1 MLIVITLLPSMVLP
15 AMGATNVVTVDQKYV
30 TMNMRLQ
37 LIENFTTLP
46 LLNVTLNNSASLV
59 NPVQTAI
66 QKKVPTASINL
77 LQLRAK
83 TTLLNPS
90 QNLWL
95 LQENYTMVIA
105 GANMNTGSRVASNL
119 SFLSMN
125 VSDSIYV
132 SNFELNTVGSYFLLQ
147 ALKTIPATPFTGYFL
162 DGATFRNSVIPGINT
177 QNFRFLDFT
186 WIPPVSQWS
195 RQGDILKQSTR
206 WDLNPS
212 TSNLFQEGFPYN
224 LTVGLA
230 KRENTYTP
238 VLVAIFDPSLE
249 ISVSANAWVSG
260 TTLYFSLPS
269 PLEAVMA
276 IIVTSALMIAVI
288 AFLFDRRITQRVD
301 SKRRKRG

>member
-1 MLIVITLLPSMVLP
+1 
-15 AMGATNVVTVDQKYV
+15 MGVASVVTVDQKHV
-30 TMNMRLQ
+30 TINMRLQ
-37 LIENFTTLP
+37 LVENFTTLP
-46 LLNVTLNNSASLV
+46 QLNVALSNSTTLVS
-59 NPVQTAI
+59 PVQTAI
-66 QKKVPTASINL
+66 QKKVPSALVSFL
-77 LQLRAK
+77 ELRAK

-95 LQENYTMVIA
+95 LQENYTMVVA

-125 VSDSIYV
+125 VSDSIYI
-132 SNFELNTVGSYFLLQ
+132 SNVELNTVGSYYLLQ

-195 RQGDILKQSTR
+195 RQGDILKQSTK

-230 KRENTYTP
+230 KRESTYTP

-260 TTLYFSLPS
+260 TTVYFNLPS

-276 IIVTSALMIAVI
+276 IIVTSTLTIAMITFV
-288 AFLFDRRITQRVD
+288 FDRRITQRAD
-301 SKRRKRG
+301 KRRKRG

>member
-1 MLIVITLLPSMVLP
+1 L
-15 AMGATNVVTVDQKYV
+15 NVALS
-30 TMNMRLQ
+30 NS
-37 LIENFTTLP
+37 TTL
-46 LLNVTLNNSASLV
+46 VS
-59 NPVQTAI
+59 PVQTAI
-66 QKKVPTASINL
+66 QKKVPSALVSFL
-77 LQLRAK
+77 ELRAK

-95 LQENYTMVIA
+95 LQENYTMIVA

-125 VSDSIYV
+125 VSDSIYI
-132 SNFELNTVGSYFLLQ
+132 SNVELNTVGSYYLLQ

-195 RQGDILKQSTR
+195 RQGDILKQSTK

-230 KRENTYTP
+230 KRESTYTP

-260 TTLYFSLPS
+260 TTVYFNLPS

-276 IIVTSALMIAVI
+276 IIVTSTLTIAMITFV
-288 AFLFDRRITQRVD
+288 FDRRITQRAD
-301 SKRRKRG
+301 KRRKRG